1 MIEPFTISS
10 NNDRELTFKIDQ
22 IKIAG
27 WWRQIWATTKMASSS
42 GYWDSR
48 TQIPPYW
55 LPKEAGIFGY
65 RIFKSWSPGVEK
77 EDWNLSTYWLDSD
90 ALEVIPLLALV
101 AADHVGLVCCA
112 AYAVQSHLWV
122 SNSLRELILGRKAS
136 LIIRFQIFLD
146 PNCGLSAVWDWS
158 AWRRCWITCLFGFAL
173 CFQLSPR
180 DRLAGDC
187 LMGGGLIFAI
197 CVLHGVLVYF
207 AFGNGL

>member
-1 MIEPFTISS
+1 MIGTFTISS

-27 WWRQIWATTKMASSS
+27 WWRRIWATTKMASSS

-90 ALEVIPLLALV
+90 ALEVVPLLALV
-101 AADHVGLVCCA
+101 AADHVRLVGCA

-122 SNSLRELILGRKAS
+122 SNGLWELVLCREAS
-136 LIIRFQIFLD
+136 LIIRFQIFLY
-146 PNCGLSAVWDWS
+146 PTGSLSTVWDGS
-158 AWRRCWITCLFGFAL
+158 TWRRCWVTGLFSFAL

-180 DRLAGDC
+180 DRLAGDY